1 MEDFFL
7 DDKSQLEK
15 RIAIGDSSFLD
26 KMTKKDAKIMKKV
39 IKDIQTQLLTHNGF
53 VKCVRSYRKDLEE
66 KIQTQLTQAENEFD
80 ANVMIQLKS
89 QLHDDDDEEMEDNA
103 SDDDHD
109 TEDDEDACD
118 VDNPFS
124 KVIVNSRQRKYFRRE
139 MQKKDAFLTEQ
150 RELIRENL
158 VHNIELR
165 IEQPHKKPTT
175 IQQRTYND
183 PREHV
188 VCQFI
193 PNDQPNR
200 PRVAVYQCVRK
211 DGDNKT
217 KAIDERSVEYDL
229 MAYPLFFPEGTDI
242 KLGWTVSVPK
252 VMEKDVL
259 INSEY
264 DRVKDQIATDL
275 QASVRTLSDKVKV
288 IKKVRGLKKLKV
300 KDFEYQQ
307 LIDLGEQ
314 TVSAQQWYNFMFF
327 ERAGFLKDSVFTPEM
342 ELHEYNYACNA
353 KLNQNHKHRQ
363 VKIKSDAEVYN
374 KTVKIGN
381 KRVKLKVHPVSR
393 IPYFTNDDGEDVGI
407 DANHTKIPSELRT
420 PIKKSPILYQIIS
433 MRIQS
438 LTLIELRRT
447 SETILLL

>member
-7 DDKSQLEK
+7 DEKSQLEK

-26 KMTKKDAKIMKKV
+26 KMTKQDAKIMKNV
-39 IKDIQTQLLTHNGF
+39 IKDIQKQLLTHNGF

-80 ANVMIQLKS
+80 ANIMVQLKS
-89 QLHDDDDEEMEDNA
+89 QLHNDDDQEIEDNDC
-103 SDDDHD
+103 DDDQEM
-109 TEDDEDACD
+109 EDDEDVCD
-118 VDNPFS
+118 DDNPFS
-124 KVIVNSRQRKYFRRE
+124 KVIVNSRQREYFRNE
-139 MQKKDAFLTEQ
+139 MKKKDAFLTEQ
-150 RELIRENL
+150 RQLIRDNL

-193 PNDQPNR
+193 PNDQPHR

-242 KLGWTVSVPK
+242 KLGWTVDVQK
-252 VMEKDVL
+252 VMEKEVL

-264 DRVKDQIATDL
+264 DRLKDQIATDL
-275 QASVRTLSDKVKV
+275 QASVRTLSDKVKA
-288 IKKVRGLKKLKV
+288 IKQVRGLKELHV
-300 KDFEYQQ
+300 KDFEYKQ
-307 LIDLGEQ
+307 LIDLGED
-314 TVSAQQWYNFMFF
+314 TITPQQWYNFMFY
-327 ERAGFLKDSVFTPEM
+327 ERAGFLKDTVFTPEM
-342 ELHEYNYACNA
+342 ELHEYNSSCNA
-353 KLNQNHKHRQ
+353 KLNKKHKHRQ

-374 KTVKIGN
+374 KTVKIGK
-381 KRVKLKVHPVSR
+381 KRIKLKVHPKSR
-393 IPYFTNDDGEDVGI
+393 IPYFTNEDGEDVAI
-407 DANHTKIPSELRT
+407 DANRTKLPRELRT
-420 PIKKSPILYQIIS
+420 PIKKSPILYQRIS
-433 MRIQS
+433 I
-438 LTLIELRRT
+438 
-447 SETILLL
+447 